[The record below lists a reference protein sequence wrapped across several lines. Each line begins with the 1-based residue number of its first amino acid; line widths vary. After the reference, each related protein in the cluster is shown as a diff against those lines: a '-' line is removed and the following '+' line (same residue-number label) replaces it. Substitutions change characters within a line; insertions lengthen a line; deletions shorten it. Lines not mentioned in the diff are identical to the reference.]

1 MSIEI
6 LLQQTN
12 TTVQIELRR
21 SNRAKHISLH
31 ADIYGIRVVAPI
43 HQSVES
49 IKQFVKSK
57 RQWISK
63 VYDYYSPLK
72 KKIGDLEIQ
81 KDSILFFGK
90 RYRIKITK
98 DKQQQYAIVS
108 DNLNQITFH
117 VKDKRSY
124 RRYLRTWYMEHTKK
138 ILDERLP
145 VMGSNL
151 SLSYKKISIRNLK
164 SRWGSCSKTGNL
176 SFSLLLSMLP
186 VDVIDYIIIHEL
198 MHLVEFN
205 HSKRFWQ
212 LVEEANPRYDEH
224 RKWLRTHSLLVKID

>member
-6 LLQQTN
+6 LLKQTD
-12 TTVQIELRR
+12 TAVQIELRR
-21 SNRAKHISLH
+21 SSRAKHISLQ

-49 IKQFVKSK
+49 IKQFVNSK

-63 VYDYYSPLK
+63 VYDYYSRLK
-72 KKIGDLEIQ
+72 KKIGESEIQ
-81 KDSILFFGK
+81 KDTILFFGK

-98 DKQQQYAIVS
+98 DKQQEYAIVS

-124 RRYLRTWYMEHTKK
+124 KRYLRIWYREQTKK

-145 VMGSNL
+145 VMGSKF
-151 SLSYKKISIRNLK
+151 SLSYKKISVRNLK

-186 VDVIDYIIIHEL
+186 VDVIDYIIVHEL

-212 LVEEANPRYDEH
+212 LVGEAIPQYDEH

>member
-1 MSIEI
+1 MSLEI

-12 TTVQIELRR
+12 TAIKIELRR
-21 SNRAKHISLH
+21 SSRAKHISLH
-31 ADIYGIRVVAPI
+31 ADVYGIRVVAPI
-43 HQSVES
+43 HQSVGS
-49 IKQFVKSK
+49 IKQFVNSK

-63 VYDYYSPLK
+63 VYDYYSRLR
-72 KKIGDLEIQ
+72 KKIGESEIQ
-81 KDSILFFGK
+81 KDTMLFFGK

-108 DNLNQITFH
+108 DNLDQITFH

-124 RRYLRTWYMEHTKK
+124 KHSLRNWYKEQTKN
-138 ILDERLP
+138 ILDKRLP
-145 VMGSNL
+145 VIGSKL
-151 SLSYKKISIRNLK
+151 SISYKKISIKNLK
-164 SRWGSCSKTGNL
+164 SRWGSCSRTGNL

-186 VDVIDYIIIHEL
+186 VDVIDYIIVHEL

-212 LVEEANPRYDEH
+212 LVGEGIPQYDEH

>member
-12 TTVQIELRR
+12 KAVQIELKR
-21 SNRAKHISLH
+21 SSRAKHISLH
-31 ADIYGIRVVAPI
+31 ADVYGIRVVAPN

-49 IKQFVKSK
+49 IKHFVNSK

-63 VYDYYSPLK
+63 VYDYYSRLR
-72 KKIGDLEIQ
+72 KKIGESEIQ
-81 KDSILFFGK
+81 KDTMLFFGK

-108 DNLNQITFH
+108 NNLNQITFH

-124 RRYLRTWYMEHTKK
+124 KHSLRNWYKEQTKN
-138 ILDERLP
+138 ILDKRLP
-145 VMGSNL
+145 VIGSKL
-151 SLSYKKISIRNLK
+151 SISYKKISIKNLK
-164 SRWGSCSKTGNL
+164 SRWGSCSRTGNL

-186 VDVIDYIIIHEL
+186 VDVIDYIIVHEL

-212 LVEEANPRYDEH
+212 LVGETIPQYDEH

>member
-6 LLQQTN
+6 LLEQTD
-12 TTVQIELRR
+12 TAVQIELRR
-21 SNRAKHISLH
+21 SSRAKHISLH

-49 IKQFVKSK
+49 IKQFVNSK
-57 RQWISK
+57 RKCISK
-63 VYDYYSPLK
+63 VYDYYSRIRK
-72 KKIGDLEIQ
+72 KMGESEIQ
-81 KDSILFFGK
+81 QDTILFFGK

-108 DNLNQITFH
+108 DNLDQITFH

-124 RRYLRTWYMEHTKK
+124 KRYLRNWYMEQTNI

-145 VMGSNL
+145 VMGTKL
-151 SLSYKKISIRNLK
+151 CLSYKKISIRNLK
-164 SRWGSCSKTGNL
+164 SRWGSCSKVGNL

-186 VDVIDYIIIHEL
+186 VDVIDYIIVHEL

-212 LVEEANPRYDEH
+212 LVGEAIPQYSEH

>member
-1 MSIEI
+1 
-6 LLQQTN
+6 
-12 TTVQIELRR
+12 
-21 SNRAKHISLH
+21 
-31 ADIYGIRVVAPI
+31 
-43 HQSVES
+43 
-49 IKQFVKSK
+49 
-57 RQWISK
+57 
-63 VYDYYSPLK
+63 
-72 KKIGDLEIQ
+72 
-81 KDSILFFGK
+81 LFFGK
-90 RYRIKITK
+90 RYKIKITK
-98 DKQQQYAIVS
+98 DKQQEYAIIS

-124 RRYLRTWYMEHTKK
+124 KRYLITWYREQTKK

-145 VMGSNL
+145 IMGTKL
-151 SLSYKKISIRNLK
+151 SLSYKKISVRNLK

-186 VDVIDYIIIHEL
+186 VDVIDYIIVHEL

-212 LVEEANPRYDEH
+212 LVGEAIPRYDEH

>member
-6 LLQQTN
+6 LLQPDTA
-12 TTVQIELRR
+12 VRIELRR
-21 SNRAKHISLH
+21 SRRAKHISLR
-31 ADIYGIRVVAPI
+31 ADVYGICVVAPI

-49 IKQFVKSK
+49 IKQFVNSK

-63 VYDYYSPLK
+63 AYDYYSRLK
-72 KKIGDLEIQ
+72 KKIGESEFQ
-81 KDSILFFGK
+81 KGTLLFFGK
-90 RYRIKITK
+90 RYKIKITK
-98 DKQQQYAIVS
+98 DIRQEYAVVS

-124 RRYLRTWYMEHTKK
+124 KRYLRSWYREQTRK

-145 VMGSNL
+145 VMNNKL
-151 SLSYKKISIRNLK
+151 SLSYRKISVRNLK
-164 SRWGSCSKTGNL
+164 SKWGSCTKTGNL
-176 SFSLLLSMLP
+176 SFNLLLSMLP
-186 VDVIDYIIIHEL
+186 DDVIDYIIVHEL

-205 HSKRFWQ
+205 HSKRFWH
-212 LVEEANPRYDEH
+212 LVELANPQYNEH